1 MWICLRLTGI
11 ATLLIGLQL
20 FSSKM
25 VDAKVEIGV
34 FNNTS
39 SNQSFVTSNTFGSQR
54 LNQVAPSST
63 DFEAPDN
70 GGPDNTRGCG
80 TR

>member
-70 GGPDNTRGCG
+70 GGPDTTRGCG